1 MDRSDRKNAV
11 GVAFSGGGL
20 QGIAHIGA
28 VRALHELGIRPQ
40 YVSGTSSGS
49 AMAALVA
56 MGCNADEMTAFAE
69 RYWEVLADFRPIPIV
84 TQLASLKFNKKTEK
98 DGLKD
103 GAVISNV
110 IKEAMDSKG
119 IKGFEDLPI
128 NLCIC
133 TNDTHTMDECIFTTE
148 KEDIKREH
156 IHYIHGAPLELAVR
170 ASMTFPGIYT
180 TCDYKQYNFI
190 DGGSKERNRAR
201 RHDEG
206 RLARARPLFYRQNAR
221 VDEKSGLLRPDKK
234 QQDRDFFNGKLRP
247 HHQGGLRLRYEE
259 QGRASAGIRQ
269 LIIARIN
276 SKKQPGQKSAA
287 VKKHHTQ
294 IKTAKGN
301 PVSFR

>member
-190 DGGSKERNRAR
+190 DGGSKDNLPVQVLQDMGVGKVLALAFDISEYNRETGLDGMMKVVWRALDLYSIDKTR
-201 RHDEG
+201 ESMKKADYCVQIKNSKTAIFSMENFDLTIREGYDCVMKNKDE
-206 RLARARPLFYRQNAR
+206 
-221 VDEKSGLLRPDKK
+221 LLRV
-234 QQDRDFFNGKLRP
+234 FG
-247 HHQGGLRLRYEE
+247 
-259 QGRASAGIRQ
+259 S
-269 LIIARIN
+269 
-276 SKKQPGQKSAA
+276 
-287 VKKHHTQ
+287 
-294 IKTAKGN
+294 
-301 PVSFR
+301 

>member
-190 DGGSKERNRAR
+190 DGGSKDNLPVQVLQDMGVGKVLALAFDISEYNRETGL
-201 RHDEG
+201 DG
-206 RLARARPLFYRQNAR
+206 MMKVVWRALDLY
-221 VDEKSGLLRPDKK
+221 SIDKTRESMK
-234 QQDRDFFNGKLRP
+234 KADYCVQIK
-247 HHQGGLRLRYEE
+247 
-259 QGRASAGIRQ
+259 
-269 LIIARIN
+269 N
-276 SKKQPGQKSAA
+276 SK
-287 VKKHHTQ
+287 
-294 IKTAKGN
+294 TAIFSMENFDLTIREGYDCVMKNKDELMRVFG
-301 PVSFR
+301 S

>member
-1 MDRSDRKNAV
+1 MDRSDRKNTV

-190 DGGSKERNRAR
+190 DGGSKDNLPVQVLQDMGVGKVLALAFDISEYNRETGLDGMMKVVWRALDLYSIDKTR
-201 RHDEG
+201 ESMKKADYCVQIKNSKTAIFSMENFDLTIREGYDCVMKNKDE
-206 RLARARPLFYRQNAR
+206 
-221 VDEKSGLLRPDKK
+221 LLRV
-234 QQDRDFFNGKLRP
+234 FG
-247 HHQGGLRLRYEE
+247 
-259 QGRASAGIRQ
+259 S
-269 LIIARIN
+269 
-276 SKKQPGQKSAA
+276 
-287 VKKHHTQ
+287 
-294 IKTAKGN
+294 
-301 PVSFR
+301 

>member
-1 MDRSDRKNAV
+1 M

-190 DGGSKERNRAR
+190 DGGSKDNLPVQVLQDMGVGKVLALAFDISEYNRETGLDGMMKVVWRALDLYSIDKTR
-201 RHDEG
+201 ESMKKADYCVQIKNSKTAIFSMENFDLTIREGYDCVMKNKDE
-206 RLARARPLFYRQNAR
+206 
-221 VDEKSGLLRPDKK
+221 LLRV
-234 QQDRDFFNGKLRP
+234 FG
-247 HHQGGLRLRYEE
+247 
-259 QGRASAGIRQ
+259 S
-269 LIIARIN
+269 
-276 SKKQPGQKSAA
+276 
-287 VKKHHTQ
+287 
-294 IKTAKGN
+294 
-301 PVSFR
+301 